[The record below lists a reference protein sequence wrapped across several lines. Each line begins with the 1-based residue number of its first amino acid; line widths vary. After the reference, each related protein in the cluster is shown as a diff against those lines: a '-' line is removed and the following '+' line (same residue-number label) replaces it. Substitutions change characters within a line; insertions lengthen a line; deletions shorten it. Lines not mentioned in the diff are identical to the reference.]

1 SSRRP
6 RPAPLALPPYLFPA
20 ERPIHLTQRATP
32 RLGSPGGERGS
43 EQSFSWI
50 DRYMC
55 DCVCLFLSWLIEPP
69 LRALPRPL
77 GSSSPQAGMARALD
91 GRNGRIKEAARDG
104 GSRALHA
111 VASHGRMPLCV
122 YLLEKHV
129 QRKCQRTFGHSFF
142 LFSQQVSSLSTSICA
157 ISNHRSRILN
167 IFLYDIQPVIV
178 QAFV

>member
-1 SSRRP
+1 MELAAAPSNDALRP
-6 RPAPLALPPYLFPA
+6 GHPDPDLGVCFFALVSDLGDFFP
-20 ERPIHLTQRATP
+20 
-32 RLGSPGGERGS
+32 
-43 EQSFSWI
+43 
-50 DRYMC
+50 
-55 DCVCLFLSWLIEPP
+55 
-69 LRALPRPL
+69 
-77 GSSSPQAGMARALD
+77 GMARALD

>member
-1 SSRRP
+1 MPSLGPSAARRRRQVSTRDAYALHAIP
-6 RPAPLALPPYLFPA
+6 LCRCRHGRVMELAAAPSNDALRP
-20 ERPIHLTQRATP
+20 
-32 RLGSPGGERGS
+32 
-43 EQSFSWI
+43 
-50 DRYMC
+50 
-55 DCVCLFLSWLIEPP
+55 
-69 LRALPRPL
+69 
-77 GSSSPQAGMARALD
+77 GMARALD

-111 VASHGRMPLCV
+111 VASHGRMPVCV